1 MWWGLP
7 WWFAKQIPGGLVP
20 RRLQPLLRV
29 WAVCVVAAA
38 IVNGVHDG
46 HPSVVV
52 LTVCA
57 VTDLCISAVRRRR
70 HRRPLHRQLQ
80 PIGLAANSEPAAA
93 RAA

>member
-7 WWFAKQIPGGLVP
+7 WWFPKQIPGGLLP
-20 RRLQPLLRV
+20 RRWQPLLRV
-29 WAVCVVAAA
+29 WAVCVIAAA

-57 VTDLCISAVRRRR
+57 VTDLCIRAVRRRR

-80 PIGLAANSEPAAA
+80 PTGLAANSEPAAA
-93 RAA
+93 HAA